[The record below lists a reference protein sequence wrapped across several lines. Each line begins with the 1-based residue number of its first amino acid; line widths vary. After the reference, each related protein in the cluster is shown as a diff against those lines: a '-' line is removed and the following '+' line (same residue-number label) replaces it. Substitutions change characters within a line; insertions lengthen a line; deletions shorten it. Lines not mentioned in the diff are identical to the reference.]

1 MENTFFIPLSGYHL
15 CFDLPSVIS
24 NCFPLCNIHFFSQIK
39 CLFYKKYTDDP
50 NSKEQHIQ
58 FADRIWHINFHLP
71 KSTDETYTHCQNPV
85 MIPARILIKDNIFPV
100 PSQLRRRISFSEKF
114 IGNSSLVSAPI
125 LPKSARQVHHGRVSG
140 PQPNATFEKNL
151 AKTVEIR

>member
-24 NCFPLCNIHFFSQIK
+24 DCFPLCNIHFFSQIK

-58 FADRIWHINFHLP
+58 FADRIWHINFHLS
-71 KSTDETYTHCQNPV
+71 KSTDETHTHCQNPV
-85 MIPARILIKDNIFPV
+85 MIPAGILIKDNILPV
-100 PSQLRRRISFSEKF
+100 PAFQESDTVTVCNPSEHISQHTPHRLSFPGNLRYTKLRC
-114 IGNSSLVSAPI
+114 G
-125 LPKSARQVHHGRVSG
+125 
-140 PQPNATFEKNL
+140 
-151 AKTVEIR
+151 